1 MAIASALME
10 NSGTGAQNVAVQRD
24 VSTGDRRANARS
36 AEGRD
41 FVLTANSDIGVP
53 IASVKMMMMLY
64 MQQVKA
70 AGFGSGLGFRDL
82 R

>member
-1 MAIASALME
+1 MTSKQASK
-10 NSGTGAQNVAVQRD
+10 Q
-24 VSTGDRRANARS
+24 

-82 R
+82 KRGGLKKYLLNSWITDIAHNC